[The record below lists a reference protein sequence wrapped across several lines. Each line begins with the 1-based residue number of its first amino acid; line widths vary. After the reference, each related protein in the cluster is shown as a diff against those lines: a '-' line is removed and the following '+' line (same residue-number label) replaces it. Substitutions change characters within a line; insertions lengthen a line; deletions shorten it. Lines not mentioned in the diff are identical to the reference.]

1 MMTTR
6 GLRQRSGAGE
16 RGAAMVEM
24 AIVLPVLLLLVFGI
38 IDFGR
43 LYNTQV
49 TLTHAA
55 REGIRDY
62 AIFGLEDQA
71 KTVAKQAVTSF
82 DPTPMV
88 IDVDGCG
95 PGQPAGRPGQMTITY
110 PFDSSIPFLGE
121 SIITI
126 SAKGVMRCGG

>member
-6 GLRQRSGAGE
+6 GFRQRSRTGE

-55 REGIRDY
+55 QEGIRDY
-62 AIFGLEDQA
+62 AIFQDEPQA
-71 KTVAKQAVTSF
+71 KTVATAQ
-82 DPTPMV
+82 PPHLITP
-88 IDVDGCG
+88 
-95 PGQPAGRPGQMTITY
+95 
-110 PFDSSIPFLGE
+110 
-121 SIITI
+121 
-126 SAKGVMRCGG
+126 SAPIVMMPSPRKGMLLSNG

>member
-6 GLRQRSGAGE
+6 GFRGRSGTGE

-62 AIFGLEDQA
+62 AIFQDEVQA
-71 KTVAKQAVTSF
+71 KNVARQAVTSF
-82 DPTPMV
+82 DTTSPTPMF
-88 IDVDGCG
+88 IELSACD
-95 PGQPAGRPGQMTITY
+95 PGQPATMTITY
-110 PFDSSIPFLGE
+110 LFDSSIPFLGE
-121 SIITI
+121 GIITI
-126 SAKGVMRCGG
+126 VAEGVMRCGG

>member
-1 MMTTR
+1 
-6 GLRQRSGAGE
+6 
-16 RGAAMVEM
+16 MVEM

-62 AIFGLEDQA
+62 AIFGDRDQA
-71 KTVAKQAVTSF
+71 ENVARQAVTSF
-82 DPTPMV
+82 DRTLMEFPPASDC
-88 IDVDGCG
+88 I
-95 PGQPAGRPGQMTITY
+95 PGQPATMTITY
-110 PFDSSIPFLGE
+110 PFNSSIPFLGE
-121 SIITI
+121 SILTI

>member
-1 MMTTR
+1 
-6 GLRQRSGAGE
+6 
-16 RGAAMVEM
+16 MVEM

-62 AIFGLEDQA
+62 AIFQDPVQA
-71 KTVAKQAVTSF
+71 ENVARQAVTSF

-88 IDVDGCG
+88 FVPPLPPDCV
-95 PGQPAGRPGQMTITY
+95 PGEPAKMTITY

-121 SIITI
+121 GIITI

>member
-6 GLRQRSGAGE
+6 GFRGRSGTGE

-62 AIFGLEDQA
+62 AIFQKRDQA
-71 KTVAKQAVTSF
+71 ENVARQAVTSF
-82 DPTPMV
+82 DPTPM
-88 IDVDGCG
+88 DFDTFGCD
-95 PGQPAGRPGQMTITY
+95 PGQPVGQPATMKITY
-110 PFDSSIPFLGE
+110 PFESSIPFLGE
-121 SIITI
+121 GILTI
-126 SAKGVMRCGG
+126 RAEGVMRCGG

>member
-1 MMTTR
+1 
-6 GLRQRSGAGE
+6 
-16 RGAAMVEM
+16 MVEM

-62 AIFGLEDQA
+62 AIFQDSVQA
-71 KTVAKQAVTSF
+71 ENVARQAVTSF
-82 DPTPMV
+82 DPTPMDIKPSDCIPV
-88 IDVDGCG
+88 L
-95 PGQPAGRPGQMTITY
+95 PATMTITY
-110 PFDSSIPFLGE
+110 PFNSSIPFLGE
-121 SIITI
+121 GILMIG
-126 SAKGVMRCGG
+126 AEGVMRFGG

>member
-1 MMTTR
+1 
-6 GLRQRSGAGE
+6 
-16 RGAAMVEM
+16 MVEM

-62 AIFGLEDQA
+62 AIFQDEVQA
-71 KTVAKQAVTSF
+71 KNVARQAVTSF
-82 DPTPMV
+82 DTTSPTPMF
-88 IDVDGCG
+88 IELSPSPCD
-95 PGQPAGRPGQMTITY
+95 PGQPTTMTITY
-110 PFDSSIPFLGE
+110 LFDSSIPFLGE
-121 SIITI
+121 GIITI
-126 SAKGVMRCGG
+126 VAEGVMRCGG

>member
-1 MMTTR
+1 V
-6 GLRQRSGAGE
+6 
-16 RGAAMVEM
+16 GAAMVEM
-24 AIVLPVLLLLVFGI
+24 AIVLPVLVLLVFGI

-62 AIFGLEDQA
+62 AIFQDPVQA
-71 KTVAKQAVTSF
+71 ENVARQAVTSF

-88 IDVDGCG
+88 FGPLSCD
-95 PGQPAGRPGQMTITY
+95 PGQPATMTIAY
-110 PFDSSIPFLGE
+110 PFNSSIPFLGE
-121 SIITI
+121 EILTI
-126 SAKGVMRCGG
+126 RAEGVMRCGG

>member
-1 MMTTR
+1 
-6 GLRQRSGAGE
+6 
-16 RGAAMVEM
+16 MVEM
-24 AIVLPVLLLLVFGI
+24 AIVLPVLVLLVFGI

-62 AIFGLEDQA
+62 AIFQDPVQA
-71 KTVAKQAVTSF
+71 ENVARQAVTSF

-95 PGQPAGRPGQMTITY
+95 LGQPAGQPGQMTITY
-110 PFDSSIPFLGE
+110 PFNSSIPFLGE
-121 SIITI
+121 SILTI

>member
-6 GLRQRSGAGE
+6 GFRQQWATGE
-16 RGAAMVEM
+16 GGAAMVEV

-55 REGIRDY
+55 REGVRDY
-62 AIFGLEDQA
+62 AIFQDPLQA
-71 KTVAKQAVTSF
+71 ENVARQAVTSF
-82 DPTPMV
+82 DPAPMV
-88 IDVDGCG
+88 VTTSACD
-95 PGQPAGRPGQMTITY
+95 PGQPATMTITY

-121 SIITI
+121 GIITI
-126 SAKGVMRCGG
+126 GVAGVMRCGG

>member
-1 MMTTR
+1 
-6 GLRQRSGAGE
+6 
-16 RGAAMVEM
+16 MVEM

-62 AIFGLEDQA
+62 AIFQDPVQA
-71 KTVAKQAVTSF
+71 ENVARQAVTSF

-88 IDVDGCG
+88 ITTSACD
-95 PGQPAGRPGQMTITY
+95 PGQPATMTITY

-121 SIITI
+121 GIITI
-126 SAKGVMRCGG
+126 RAEGVMRCGG

>member
-1 MMTTR
+1 
-6 GLRQRSGAGE
+6 
-16 RGAAMVEM
+16 MVEM
-24 AIVLPVLLLLVFGI
+24 AIVLPVLVLLVFGI

-62 AIFGLEDQA
+62 AIFQDGPQA
-71 KTVAKQAVTSF
+71 RAVARQAVTSF
-82 DPTPMV
+82 DRTLMV
-88 IDVDGCG
+88 FGPLSCD
-95 PGQPAGRPGQMTITY
+95 PGQPATMTITY
-110 PFDSSIPFLGE
+110 PFNSSIPFLGE
-121 SIITI
+121 SILTI